1 VSVGAEVL
9 GLGVVGLAVVV
20 KIDVV
25 VGGVGLF
32 ELGCE
37 QRGREVDIKTHNL

>member
-1 VSVGAEVL
+1 MECLLGEVE
-9 GLGVVGLAVVV
+9 VEDDDDED
-20 KIDVV
+20 DVV